1 MADFTPVPSLI
12 GGLLIGASASLL
24 LLGLGR
30 IAGVCGILGSLLDVP
45 RAPDAGWRT
54 AFILGLAF
62 AGLVGFAVWPGS
74 VTSATASP
82 PMLVLAGLLVG
93 YGTRLGNGCTS
104 GHGVCGIARGSIRSI
119 VATCTFMLTGAI
131 TVFVL
136 RHVVGK

>member
-1 MADFTPVPSLI
+1 MADFTPAPSLI
-12 GGLLIGASASLL
+12 GGLLIGTSASLL

-30 IAGVCGILGSLLDVP
+30 IAGVCGILGSLLDAP
-45 RAPDAGWRT
+45 RAPDTGWRT
-54 AFILGLAF
+54 AFILGLAV

-74 VTSATASP
+74 VTSATPSP

-104 GHGVCGIARGSIRSI
+104 GHGVCGIGRGSIRSI